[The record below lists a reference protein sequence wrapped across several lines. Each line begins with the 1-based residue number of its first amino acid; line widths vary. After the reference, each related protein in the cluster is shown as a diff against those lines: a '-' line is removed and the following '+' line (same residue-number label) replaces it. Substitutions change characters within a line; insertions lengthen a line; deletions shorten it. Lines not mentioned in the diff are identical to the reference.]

1 MSNPSFVDQMKVVWT
16 VINRTGFVILLFFL
30 MMAFVVSSSKKT
42 MPPIPDLTIRKAE
55 FDSVVQE
62 QIETV
67 LEKLKIDPNNKNHN
81 GELGMILHAH
91 YLYKLSEPLYIRA
104 RILEPNSFRWAY
116 YLGIIRA
123 PLGKLDEA
131 EISLRQ
137 AVDLK
142 SNYLP
147 AQLALAET
155 LQKLRKLRESRQVYE
170 QILKKY
176 PQSASAYA
184 GLGRVCWEEGKVSE
198 AIKNYQKACD
208 LFPEFGAAHYALGL
222 AHRNLKNEEK
232 TQEHF
237 SKFQRYSSR
246 EPLAEDPF
254 LDAIKKLGVRTE
266 HILREAFALREQ
278 GQFKKAA
285 TTFEKVLQLEH
296 DHAVAHGNL
305 LSLYIALRN
314 PLKVEKHYRA
324 AVEINPNMYKTHRN
338 FGLFLARAGR
348 TTEAIETFRKVLALN
363 PFDSKTHN
371 NLGYLLVHQ
380 GKSVEAETHFLLAI
394 QYEPNFQLPHFN
406 LGRLMITQGEN
417 KKAIQHLQK
426 TLIPEDES
434 VPLHIY
440 TLAVAY
446 VQLGDTT
453 KAREY
458 LLHAKSKA
466 VGPAQKP
473 VLASILELLTHL
485 DTMKSSV
492 GQ

>member
-30 MMAFVVSSSKKT
+30 MIAFVVSSSKKT

-142 SNYLP
+142 SYYLP

-254 LDAIKKLGVRTE
+254 LDAIQSLQSKVSYYLKQA
-266 HILREAFALREQ
+266 ISLRDQ
-278 GQFKKAA
+278 GQFREAIV
-285 TTFEKVLQLEH
+285 VLEEALKLDQNHPVL
-296 DHAVAHGNL
+296 HGNL
-305 LSLYIALRN
+305 SSLYIAVKETSKAER
-314 PLKVEKHYRA
+314 HYRA
-324 AVEINPNMYKTHRN
+324 AVEIDPGMYKTHYN
-338 FGLFLARAGR
+338 FAVFLQMTGRAM
-348 TTEAIETFRKVLALN
+348 EAMEVFRKGLEVN
-363 PFDSKTHN
+363 PFHSLSHN
-371 NLGYLLVHQ
+371 NLGYLL
-380 GKSVEAETHFLLAI
+380 A
-394 QYEPNFQLPHFN
+394 
-406 LGRLMITQGEN
+406 
-417 KKAIQHLQK
+417 
-426 TLIPEDES
+426 
-434 VPLHIY
+434 
-440 TLAVAY
+440 
-446 VQLGDTT
+446 
-453 KAREY
+453 AR
-458 LLHAKSKA
+458 
-466 VGPAQKP
+466 
-473 VLASILELLTHL
+473 
-485 DTMKSSV
+485 
-492 GQ
+492 

>member
-91 YLYKLSEPLYIRA
+91 QRYELSEPLYIRA
-104 RILEPNSFRWAY
+104 QILEPNSFRWAY

-147 AQLALAET
+147 AQMALAET
-155 LQKLRKLRESRQVYE
+155 LQKLRKLGESRQVYE

-254 LDAIKKLGVRTE
+254 LDAIQSLQSKVSYYLKQA
-266 HILREAFALREQ
+266 ISLRDQ
-278 GQFKKAA
+278 GQFREAIV
-285 TTFEKVLQLEH
+285 VLEEALKLDQNHPVL
-296 DHAVAHGNL
+296 HGNL
-305 LSLYIALRN
+305 SSLYIAVKETSKAER
-314 PLKVEKHYRA
+314 HYRA
-324 AVEINPNMYKTHRN
+324 AVEIDPGMYKTHYN
-338 FGLFLARAGR
+338 FAVFLQMSGRAM
-348 TTEAIETFRKVLALN
+348 EAMEVFRKGLEVN
-363 PFDSKTHN
+363 PFHSLSHN
-371 NLGYLLVHQ
+371 NLGYLLAAQ
-380 GKSVEAETHFLLAI
+380 GKSEEAKTHFLLAI

-406 LGRLMITQGEN
+406 LGLLMMSQGQPKE
-417 KKAIQHLQK
+417 AIRYLQEA
-426 TLIPEDES
+426 LIIEDENI
-434 VPLHIY
+434 LY
-440 TLAVAY
+440 ALAVAY
-446 VQLGDTT
+446 AQTGDYK
-453 KAREY
+453 KARKY
-458 LLHAKSKA
+458 ILQAKTKVAEPGKESLAKA
-466 VGPAQKP
+466 IEDFLEQLEKVG
-473 VLASILELLTHL
+473 
-485 DTMKSSV
+485 KSD